1 MFESQGRNKKAIRT
15 HIYVLD
21 GHRVMFLLSVQEHIQ
36 GQLKFKKVEKDYFLI
51 RIVELGGIE
60 LVLLGILLMI
70 YLAAYEQELCKL
82 PFAKSNQLSY

>member
-21 GHRVMFLLSVQEHIQ
+21 GHRVMFLLSV
-36 GQLKFKKVEKDYFLI
+36 QLKFKKVEKDYFLI